1 MASLPSESH
10 RAYDKL
16 ATGVAWLD
24 EQLRFIH
31 VNPAFIDITGLS
43 RWRDCPLEALGTA
56 APALAELIARA
67 RATHSTLAV
76 RGFELS
82 TRDPPLRTDIS
93 VSADD
98 DSVLIEIHAHGQH
111 DSSAR
116 AAPRISQSLRGL
128 AHEVKNPLAG
138 LRGAAQL
145 LQRRAVEPD
154 QQRLAD
160 LIIVEADRLAAL
172 TDRLLRPGGESR
184 LGPVNLHELSER
196 ALALINA
203 EAEPELE
210 LDRDYD
216 PSLPTLHGDA
226 DRLLRPGGES
236 RLGSA
241 NLHELAERALALIS
255 AEAAPELELD
265 RDYDP
270 SLPALHGDADRLLQL
285 LLNLLRNAMQAQAT
299 RIGVRTRAERG
310 AVLNE
315 RPLRLA
321 MRLDVIDN
329 GAGVPDALRE
339 SLFLPLVSGR
349 DEGTGLG
356 LALAQEI
363 AQEHGGQLDFTSRP
377 GRTVFS
383 LILPLEKAY
392 G

>member
-1 MASLPSESH
+1 MPSLSPESH

-16 ATGVAWLD
+16 VTGVAWLD
-24 EQLRFIH
+24 ENLRFIH
-31 VNPAFIDITGLS
+31 VNPAFIDITGLA

-56 APALAELIARA
+56 APALADLIARA

-76 RGFELS
+76 RGFELA

-145 LQRRAVEPD
+145 LLRRAVEPD

-172 TDRLLRPGGESR
+172 TDRLLRPGGEAR
-184 LGPVNLHELSER
+184 LGAVNLHELS
-196 ALALINA
+196 
-203 EAEPELE
+203 
-210 LDRDYD
+210 
-216 PSLPTLHGDA
+216 
-226 DRLLRPGGES
+226 
-236 RLGSA
+236 
-241 NLHELAERALALIS
+241 ERALALIS

-270 SLPALHGDADRLLQL
+270 SLPMLRGDADRLLQL
-285 LLNLLRNAMQAQAT
+285 LLNLLRNAMQAQAS